1 MSSDENLLAHVIGVG
16 LVPARYAL
24 DCQPG
29 WNSDSVGYHAD
40 DGK

>member
-1 MSSDENLLAHVIGVG
+1 MISSACNWLVGVG

-29 WNSDSVGYHAD
+29 WNSDSVGYRAD

>member
-1 MSSDENLLAHVIGVG
+1 MSSVKNLPVCVVGVG
-16 LVPARYAL
+16 LVPARYGL